1 MHNNYGSKFKMVTAF
16 AAAML
21 LAACGDSGEKPANE
35 DTETA
40 VSTASSDAG
49 AGDVAAQGEGTWGD
63 LVYGD
68 PNAPV
73 TIIEYA
79 SLTCPHCAT
88 FAKSYMPKLKERF
101 IDTGQAKLV
110 YRNYIM
116 NRVDIAASA
125 AARCGNEET
134 TKKLMSVYF
143 ARQNDWA
150 RSGNPVDELAS
161 LARRA
166 GISRTQFDKCVSNED
181 MLKHLMQMT
190 MTAQKEYDITS
201 TPSFVVNGEVL
212 DFRTF
217 DEAMEQIA
225 EAVADAN

>member
-1 MHNNYGSKFKMVTAF
+1 MHKKYASNLKMATAF

-21 LAACGDSGEKPANE
+21 LAACGDSGEKPAEAEKE
-35 DTETA
+35 DAA
-40 VSTASSDAG
+40 VAASADAG
-49 AGDVAAQGEGTWGD
+49 SVDVAAQGEGTWGD

-88 FAKSYMPKLKERF
+88 FAKQYMPQLKERF
-101 IDTGQAKLV
+101 IDTGKAKLV

-125 AARCGNEET
+125 AARCGNDET

-143 ARQNDWA
+143 ARQRDWA
-150 RSGNPVDELAS
+150 GSSNPVDELAS

-166 GISRTQFDKCVSNED
+166 GISRTQFDRCVSNEA

-190 MTAQKEYDITS
+190 MGAQKEYNITS

-217 DEAMEQIA
+217 EDAMELIA